1 MVEIESIGGCDCSI
15 GFENLIILVLKI
27 WFKNLVRLVV
37 YISTPKTRKPLNRRY
52 GLKNY
57 FEVQE
62 TLGLE
67 MR

>member
-15 GFENLIILVLKI
+15 GFENLIILVFKI
-27 WFKNLVRLVV
+27 CYKNLVPLVV
-37 YISTPKTRKPLNRRY
+37 YISIPKTRKPLNRRHE
-52 GLKNY
+52 LENY
-57 FEVQE
+57 FEVQD